1 MRTVTLKSE
10 TVKDFL
16 LDEIRSGKYS
26 SGACLPSDN
35 QLTALTGMSRTTVRD
50 AISQLVSAGYME
62 RIQGKGTFVLSTE
75 PERRSTAKSISLFVN
90 DRMTNYE
97 GNPFIEEILFGIHRS
112 LMQKGIGVT
121 LTSFGDNETC
131 LDKVVDGEIPGA
143 WSGGVIL
150 TSGYSS
156 KKNID
161 FLLKNNIP
169 CVSIGRPLCSAA
181 IPYVDADHFAG
192 GYTAAE
198 HLIELGHRN
207 IAVLDSIGDSG
218 HYFSAADRRRGI
230 EQALD
235 DVGFSESER
244 EFMETREIDDGNISA
259 RVKKFF
265 DGDKKATAII
275 VYGHLNF
282 REIIKEAAHRNIEIP
297 KDLSVVYCMG
307 YQKLYEQFGLI
318 TSLVIQPLRD
328 MGSAAV
334 EMLLQKTE
342 NGENK
347 IFRAHLSEGT
357 TTCRQGK

>member
-1 MRTVTLKSE
+1 MRTSTLKSE
-10 TVKDFL
+10 QVKNFL
-16 LDEIRSGKYS
+16 LESIRNGKYQN
-26 SGACLPSDN
+26 GECLPSDN

-75 PERRSTAKSISLFVN
+75 PERRSSAKSISLFVN
-90 DRMTNYE
+90 EKMTSYE
-97 GNPFIEEILFGIHRS
+97 GNPFIEEILFGVHRS
-112 LMQKGIGVT
+112 LMKKGIGVT

-131 LDKVVDGEIPGA
+131 LDKVIDGEIPCA
-143 WSGGVIL
+143 WADGVIL

-156 KKNID
+156 RKNID

-169 CVSIGRPLCSAA
+169 CVSIGRPLCSAD
-181 IPYVDADHFAG
+181 IPYVDADHFVG
-192 GYTAAE
+192 GYAAAE

-207 IAVLDSIGDSG
+207 LAVLDSIGDSG
-218 HYFSAADRRRGI
+218 HYFSATDRRRGI

-235 DVGFSESER
+235 DAGCSESKR
-244 EFMETREIDDGNISA
+244 EFLETKEIDDGNISA

-265 DGDKKATAII
+265 DGDRKATAII

-282 REIIKEAAHRNIEIP
+282 REIIKEAALRNIKIP
-297 KDLSVVYCMG
+297 NDLSVVYCMG

-334 EMLLQKTE
+334 EMLLKKSETGK
-342 NGENK
+342 NR
-347 IFRAHLSEGT
+347 IFRPHFSKGT
-357 TTCRQGK
+357 TTSRR